1 MAESKRL
8 FCRSLPAPL
17 ERRLMVAFTVF
28 NLLALAVRVLIAI
41 KTGKHAPGLAWA
53 SLGLSLAGLNPVG
66 ALLFV
71 IYRHREGSF
80 STLDNT
86 YIVLSVLWVGFTFIY
101 PPIFWGVISPFGYQ
115 AWVASFNEDGVLAK
129 RYKWWWKFI
138 LWA

>member
-1 MAESKRL
+1 MTESKRL
-8 FCRSLPAPL
+8 FRRSLPEPVDHL
-17 ERRLMVAFTVF
+17 IIAFYVF
-28 NLLALAVRVLIAI
+28 SFLATAVRVSIAI

-53 SLGLSLAGLNPVG
+53 SLVLSAFVVWNPLG

-71 IYRHREGSF
+71 IYRHLEGRF

-86 YIVLSVLWVGFTFIY
+86 YIVFSVLSVGFFLIYVPFFWV
-101 PPIFWGVISPFGYQ
+101 VISPFGYQ